1 MVSYAVQ
8 KGGSVYVYNEKNEMI
23 FCKIGEL
30 CGYTSSSVSIKK
42 ASCVYVYSDKGVLK
56 STHITR

>member
-1 MVSYAVQ
+1 MVAYAVQ
-8 KGGSVYVYNEKNEMI
+8 KGGSVYVYNEKNEFL

-30 CGYTSSSVSIKK
+30 CGYTPVSVSVKM